1 VGLVLFITAI
11 VYSLIKTVKVLAKTE
26 NTSLKNPVLL
36 SLLLQIVYVI
46 EGYSENVNTNLTG
59 YMIYAL
65 AIAILLDC
73 EKRLNKNEY
82 KKSVI

>member
-1 VGLVLFITAI
+1 MGFIFFITAI
-11 VYSLIKTVKVLAKTE
+11 VYSLVKTLKVLAKSE
-26 NTSLKNPVLL
+26 NTLLKNPVLL

-73 EKRLNKNEY
+73 EKRLTNNGY